1 MFFERPELGRRA
13 VLVTL
18 RCSTHNALPT
28 APDPEETRDLA
39 IGAGLEVCA
48 CVEQTRAEPH
58 PRLFLG
64 AGKVD
69 ELKSVMAAH
78 DANLLLLNHDVGP
91 GQQRNLEQALDARVM
106 PRTELILHI
115 FADRAASHEG
125 KLQVELAQLRH
136 AQTRLVRGWTHLD
149 RQKGGIG
156 MRGAGETQIEMDQRM
171 LAERVKATSARLA
184 TVERQRA
191 SRRRRRERQDVPLI
205 ALVGYTNAGKS
216 TLFNRLTEANVLAED
231 RLFATLDPT
240 SRQLDL
246 PGVGPVVLSD
256 TVGFISQLPHS
267 LVDAFKSTLED
278 VARADLLLHVIDV
291 SAAEPEEQIQA
302 VDQVLEE
309 IDAQDVPQL
318 RVLNKFD
325 QLESKT
331 VPRALLGTGRAV
343 AISARDGTGVEEL
356 LDTLGLALRGPVTQL
371 VVSLPPSAGRL
382 RARLYEQGLVDAEA
396 TAADGTI
403 RLLASLDDAQR
414 DRLATEPGVVIQRAA
429 LSEPERALTA
439 PLGAIGS

>member
-278 VARADLLLHVIDV
+278 VARAELLLHVIDV